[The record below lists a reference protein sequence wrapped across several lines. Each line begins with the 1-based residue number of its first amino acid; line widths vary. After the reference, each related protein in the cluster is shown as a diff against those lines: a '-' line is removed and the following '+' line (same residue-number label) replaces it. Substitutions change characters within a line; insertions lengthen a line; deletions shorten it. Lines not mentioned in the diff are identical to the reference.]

1 MHTHKQYV
9 LAVTLGVSIG
19 LALYAISYAQIQH
32 ANQDSPQKK
41 EVVTSVPEVVSCVKN
56 IKVLNKGFKD
66 AGSPS
71 ATITVEVENT
81 SEVDII
87 AISMESIKGKE
98 SYGVLTSSFE
108 SDEQL
113 AVIKPHSTATLTMEV
128 SNAFPHVPLQIGSV
142 MYADGTQEGCASSLK
157 NMRDSKAMHEAK
169 KAERKGSPK

>member
-1 MHTHKQYV
+1 MHTHRQYV

-32 ANQDSPQKK
+32 ANQDPPRKK
-41 EVVTSVPEVVSCVKN
+41 EVITSVPEVVSCVKN

-66 AGSPS
+66 AGSPG
-71 ATITVEVENT
+71 ATIAVEVENT

-108 SDEQL
+108 ADEPL

-128 SNAFPHVPLQIGSV
+128 ANVFTHVPLQIGSV

-157 NMRDSKAMHEAK
+157 NMRDSKAMHEANR
-169 KAERKGSPK
+169 AERKGSPK